1 MLIIGRTLLNTLT
14 ASSSRSPTLGCLAQH
29 PLQCVRRYFGQKGRH
44 GFHRPPYAN
53 LPAGTPEPT
62 RAFGPG
68 TQVVDGLFAR
78 SSLQGYL
85 RTLEQEYAESVQ
97 RLNFNQGPLEEG
109 GEEAERAKV
118 LRRRVTELAP
128 VVTELQQLRVQMQ
141 ELQDIESLLKDEDID
156 LKKLA
161 ESEHRSC
168 LESIRDLK
176 SKIISLLIPPEEADD
191 NDLILEVTAGVGGQE
206 SMLFT
211 AEMFEMYQSYSAYK
225 NLHFEVLEYC
235 HSDLGGLRH
244 ATASVRGPESFKH
257 MKYERGVH
265 RVQRVPKTEKQGR
278 THTST
283 MTVAILPQPT
293 EIEMTINPKDLRI
306 ETKRASGAGGQHV
319 NTTDSAVRMLHIPTG
334 VVAECQQERSQ
345 LKNREKAMQ
354 MLRAKLYSMKLEEQ
368 TNKRHCARKIQIGT
382 KGRSEKIRTYN
393 FPQDRVTDHRIGK
406 SLYDLR
412 SFMMGEEL
420 LDEMVEELK
429 GLADTESLL
438 ELLEKHTLGHQQSE
452 QTRQ

>member
-14 ASSSRSPTLGCLAQH
+14 ASSSRSPTLGCLAKH

-235 HSDLGGLRH
+235 HSDL
-244 ATASVRGPESFKH
+244 
-257 MKYERGVH
+257 
-265 RVQRVPKTEKQGR
+265 
-278 THTST
+278 
-283 MTVAILPQPT
+283 
-293 EIEMTINPKDLRI
+293 
-306 ETKRASGAGGQHV
+306 
-319 NTTDSAVRMLHIPTG
+319 
-334 VVAECQQERSQ
+334 
-345 LKNREKAMQ
+345 
-354 MLRAKLYSMKLEEQ
+354 
-368 TNKRHCARKIQIGT
+368 
-382 KGRSEKIRTYN
+382 
-393 FPQDRVTDHRIGK
+393 
-406 SLYDLR
+406 
-412 SFMMGEEL
+412 
-420 LDEMVEELK
+420 
-429 GLADTESLL
+429 
-438 ELLEKHTLGHQQSE
+438 
-452 QTRQ
+452 